1 MNYSFFDFLTMV
13 GSLGMFLYGMK
24 MMSESLQ
31 KVAGQKMRS
40 ILSAMTSNRFF
51 GVLTGFFV
59 TTVVQSSSAT
69 TVMVVGFVNAGLIT
83 LKESI
88 GVIMGANIGTTVTG
102 WIITIFGFKMSI
114 SDYSLPM
121 IAIGLPLIFSKV
133 ANRRS
138 WGEFLVGFA
147 LLFLGLDFLKGSVP
161 NINENPEILSFVQS
175 FMGLGFGSTLIF
187 LAIGTLLTVVIQSSS
202 ATMALTF
209 VMVNQGWISFEMAAA
224 MVLGENIGTTITAN
238 LAASVG
244 NLSAKRAALVHF
256 LFNVLG
262 TIWMLLVFR
271 QFTGAIDHFVTH
283 HQGVSPS
290 ESPAAIPTALAIF
303 HTAFNVLNVL
313 LFVWFT
319 PLLEKIV
326 VRMIPQRDKDSE
338 EEFRLKFITTGMLS
352 TPELSLL
359 QAKKEVQF
367 FAKHTI
373 KMFGFFRK
381 LIDEKSDKK
390 FNKLFTKIQK
400 YEGICDNVEV
410 EITNYLS
417 QVSQYKMSETGQRRM
432 RSMLKLVG
440 DLESVGDC
448 NFNLARTV
456 NRMRE
461 KKIIFNQEAMDKLEL
476 MFNLVEEA
484 LEEMRSNLNMD
495 ETAVNLNRAIQ
506 LEKRVNN
513 YRSQLKSEH
522 LDNLAKE
529 VYSYEAGIL
538 FNDLFSECEKLADYV
553 INVSEAL
560 EEVASRKTR
569 PNPHM

>member
-1 MNYSFFDFLTMV
+1 
-13 GSLGMFLYGMK
+13 
-24 MMSESLQ
+24 
-31 KVAGQKMRS
+31 MRS

-133 ANRRS
+133 ASRRS

-238 LAASVG
+238 IAASVG
-244 NLSAKRAALVHF
+244 NLSAKRAARVHL

-262 TIWMLLVFR
+262 IIWMLLVFR
-271 QFTGAIDHFVTH
+271 QFTGAIDHFVTN

-461 KKIIFNQEAMDKLEL
+461 KKITFNQEAMDKLEL

-495 ETAVNLNRAIQ
+495 ETAVNLNKAIQ

-513 YRSQLKSEH
+513 YRSQLKAEH